1 VSQNHH
7 RTKFAIESQT
17 KTEEKIGKGEK
28 GKRVFKQKE
37 KVRRLFQGVK

>member
-17 KTEEKIGKGEK
+17 KTEEKIGKGE
-28 GKRVFKQKE
+28 RVFKQKE

>member
-28 GKRVFKQKE
+28 GERVLNKK
-37 KVRRLFQGVK
+37 KK

>member
-1 VSQNHH
+1 VSRHQH
-7 RTKFAIESQT
+7 RTKFAIT

-28 GKRVFKQKE
+28 GERVYKQ